1 MEFYKKSFLSVF
13 DWIYLSISIGL
24 IVFIVLFVSLSER
37 DYASLQSSIN
47 ILSKSGETAKAIQEA
62 NRNLLLSESNFRIFI
77 NTGDVKYKNKFLNYT
92 YLTIDKLKQI
102 QQSGDGKRIDSI
114 ISTLRK
120 NIQFSDIIEY
130 LENLSDSVSK
140 NTIKSDPVNY
150 NGPDIEKIDKSM
162 LEKYTRTDTVSI
174 DSSIHTRKRNF
185 LSRLFNGKKNDTV
198 KINVTQRVKSDSAYE
213 MKNSSVSRKDIVD
226 VQGKKT
232 DSLVNY
238 IQRFYKNAINSE
250 IKARQEIAE
259 KDRRMAENN
268 LFIIDNIDELLQQVI
283 KEVHKE
289 KGKRNKT
296 ELENAS
302 RINVFNLKQTW
313 WISAT
318 ILFAA
323 VILLIS
329 LLRVFKKTHEINVKN
344 DILKKRNDINLRLI
358 SVINHDIIAPL
369 RFLNMISKNLFE
381 NSDSISEDL
390 KQQAMSEIISV
401 SEELEM
407 ITGNVLSWI
416 KYQNQNK
423 IRPKEDINMCQM
435 IDEIFIIL
443 NPLAKQNKVML
454 ENYLPPDLAV
464 YQFLEPLRITLYNL
478 ILNAIKFS
486 KSTAVIVNG
495 CKTNN
500 KLVVTVKDEGVG
512 MTDEQIKSILNEDYI
527 IPSVDVNMNKGNG
540 LGFLIIKDLIHFMDA
555 RLSIQSEKNEGTTV
569 TLTFF

>member
-1 MEFYKKSFLSVF
+1 MEFYKKSFLSIF
-13 DWIYLSISIGL
+13 DWISLSISIGL

-47 ILSKSGETAKAIQEA
+47 ILSKSGETAKAIQDA

-77 NTGDVKYKNKFLNYT
+77 NTGDVRYKDKFLNYT
-92 YLTIDKLKQI
+92 YLTIDKLKRI

-120 NIQFSDIIEY
+120 NIQFSDIIGY
-130 LENLSDSVSK
+130 LKNLSDSVSK
-140 NTIKSDPVNY
+140 NTIKSDLINY
-150 NGPDIEKIDKSM
+150 NNPDIEKIDKSM
-162 LEKYTRTDTVSI
+162 LEKYTRADTVSI

-198 KINVTQRVKSDSAYE
+198 KINVTQHVKRDSAYE
-213 MKNSSVSRKDIVD
+213 MKSSSVSKKDIVD
-226 VQGKKT
+226 IQGKKA
-232 DSLVNY
+232 DSLANY
-238 IQRFYKNAINSE
+238 IQRFYKNAIANE
-250 IKARQEIAE
+250 MKTRQRIAE
-259 KDRRMAENN
+259 KDKRMAENN
-268 LFIIDNIDELLQQVI
+268 LFIIGNIDELLQQVI

-289 KGKRNKT
+289 KGKRNKV

-381 NSDSISEDL
+381 NSDSISKDL
-390 KQQAMSEIISV
+390 KRQAMSEIISV

-423 IRPKEDINMCQM
+423 IRPKEDINICQM

-443 NPLAKQNKVML
+443 NPLAKQNKVIL
-454 ENYLPPDLAV
+454 ENYLPLDLTV
-464 YQFLEPLRITLYNL
+464 YQFSEPLRITLYNL

-486 KSTAVIVNG
+486 KSTAVIVSG
-495 CKTNN
+495 YKANN
-500 KLVVTVKDEGVG
+500 KLTVTVKDEGVG
-512 MTDEQIKSILNEDYI
+512 MTDEQIKSILNEDYV

-540 LGFLIIKDLIHFMDA
+540 LGFLIIRDLLHFMDA